1 MFTVKKVNMS
11 LFVLIVIFEWSLLK
25 KYIITNITLTN
36 ITFIGLNNYAL
47 SKGPFRN
54 DVTLI

>member
-54 DVTLI
+54 DIT